1 MYIQDERYGRPSS
14 EVSSHYFKRESTP
27 ITGHAS
33 YRESKSGDSAVMKR
47 WNGLQFEL
55 IPRPEVV
62 CMIVRIVISHQLI
75 IWLKTPNRHH
85 PHCRP
90 SCRRH
95 SDALLSVTAFQT
107 YHLITVYCSSA
118 VWPSCY
124 GPHYVVNLSRWHGDT
139 YELSPSDSPVEGV
152 CVTLRQLIRS
162 HERYPLST
170 VFIPLMPYSLH
181 WYCIQVYADGSQ
193 DTWCGSCVSWNM
205 TPASACFVWN
215 KSYGWIRGKRR
226 SECRR
231 HSGQRK

>member
-1 MYIQDERYGRPSS
+1 MYIQHARYGRPSS

-107 YHLITVYCSSA
+107 HHLITVLPCPQIFCTKSFSAIHINISVCSLTAVRQCDPRVMDLIMWLNYPDDMATLMSSA
-118 VWPSCY
+118 LLTP
-124 GPHYVVNLSRWHGDT
+124 LLR
-139 YELSPSDSPVEGV
+139 V
-152 CVTLRQLIRS
+152 CVWRWDNSFDPTKDIPCPPYSFHWCRI
-162 HERYPLST
+162 HCTGT
-170 VFIPLMPYSLH
+170 VF
-181 WYCIQVYADGSQ
+181 
-193 DTWCGSCVSWNM
+193 
-205 TPASACFVWN
+205 
-215 KSYGWIRGKRR
+215 KST
-226 SECRR
+226 
-231 HSGQRK
+231 

>member
-1 MYIQDERYGRPSS
+1 MYIQHARYGRPSS

-95 SDALLSVTAFQT
+95 SDALLSVTAFQSR
-107 YHLITVYCSSA
+107 HLLHWPWFCFIGYLSITILIIRVHSFITVNVVSSNA
-118 VWPSCY
+118 RFMSNVRHQPPY
-124 GPHYVVNLSRWHGDT
+124 LVLEPPYPH
-139 YELSPSDSPVEGV
+139 LSPE
-152 CVTLRQLIRS
+152 
-162 HERYPLST
+162 PLPPRDLWSYLFNDET
-170 VFIPLMPYSLH
+170 WLEHKYSKKKFPRM
-181 WYCIQVYADGSQ
+181 SN
-193 DTWCGSCVSWNM
+193 S
-205 TPASACFVWN
+205 
-215 KSYGWIRGKRR
+215 
-226 SECRR
+226 
-231 HSGQRK
+231 